1 MTEEEQELSFEE
13 ILTTVMMNDEIIIV
27 IPTEEVERVKTGLKN
42 AKAKQAAKMK
52 EDGLLPDPSNLSFL
66 TFPYTSNDEDVEE
79 GEYVQLKIILS
90 RRGTIKVKEVI
101 IPDGDF

>member
-1 MTEEEQELSFEE
+1 MTDEEQELSFEE

-66 TFPYTSNDEDVEE
+66 TFPYAPNEE
-79 GEYVQLKIILS
+79 EEQEGTYTQLKIILS